1 MQIRGGPFLGWWDI
15 NIRFIEGGEAQFVKG
30 GNSLLYMKAVIS
42 LGVGFQLLI
51 SDLAIFPLV
60 LHQHAFTWDSYFIDH
75 FSLLQLV

>member
-42 LGVGFQLLI
+42 LGVLGFN
-51 SDLAIFPLV
+51 
-60 LHQHAFTWDSYFIDH
+60 Y
-75 FSLLQLV
+75 